1 MKNPHMVFLSSFP
14 SLSISCIVVAIS
26 KIDVLAKMG
35 VLGGRGD
42 ATVIRAATDNGAGD
56 NAGFQW
62 VSTEF
67 LAQIKGP
74 SVVLIGMTD

>member
-1 MKNPHMVFLSSFP
+1 MVVGAV
-14 SLSISCIVVAIS
+14 IAAVVVAGLNVLIP
-26 KIDVLAKMG
+26 KLLGELIDVLAKMG

-42 ATVIRAATDNGAGD
+42 AAVIRAATDNGAGD

-67 LAQIKGP
+67 LAKIKGP